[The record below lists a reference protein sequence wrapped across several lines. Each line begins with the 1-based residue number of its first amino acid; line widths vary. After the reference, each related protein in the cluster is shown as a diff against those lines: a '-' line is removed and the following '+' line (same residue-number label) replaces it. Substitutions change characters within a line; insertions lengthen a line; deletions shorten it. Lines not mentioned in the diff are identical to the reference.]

1 MQQNQHDSLFNM
13 NWGEF
18 VCIEQMFQQN
28 SAEKLL
34 VRLRIRKIV
43 IRPLS
48 DANDDHWPICVF
60 GKEWPL
66 MVYRGPPLA
75 EDRDRLLR
83 QPWRGRREG

>member
-34 VRLRIRKIV
+34 VRLGLRKIV
-43 IRPLS
+43 
-48 DANDDHWPICVF
+48 PI
-60 GKEWPL
+60 L
-66 MVYRGPPLA
+66 
-75 EDRDRLLR
+75 
-83 QPWRGRREG
+83 Q

>member
-34 VRLRIRKIV
+34 VRLRLRKIV
-43 IRPLS
+43 
-48 DANDDHWPICVF
+48 PIF
-60 GKEWPL
+60 QYKYFSSLE
-66 MVYRGPPLA
+66 
-75 EDRDRLLR
+75 LL
-83 QPWRGRREG
+83 ELKLELKA